1 MWIVLVASFI
11 CLAVAVI
18 LFAPLFRGVPLFRP
32 VALFFIFEGVWM
44 AANYLVTQ
52 LWPGTDAMQWIH
64 YTGIIVF
71 GGYLLICLFY
81 SRPKKS
87 REERSQGTKKKKTSR
102 RDRRS

>member
-1 MWIVLVASFI
+1 MDCFNRVFYLP
-11 CLAVAVI
+11 C
-18 LFAPLFRGVPLFRP
+18 RGCNSVCAALPRVPLFRP

>member
-1 MWIVLVASFI
+1 MWIVLIASFI

-52 LWPGTDAMQWIH
+52 LWPGTDAMQLIH

>member
-1 MWIVLVASFI
+1 MWIVLIASFI
-11 CLAVAVI
+11 CLVVAVI
-18 LFAPLFRGVPLFRP
+18 LFTPLFRGVPLFRP

-44 AANYLVTQ
+44 LANYLVTQ

-81 SRPKKS
+81 SRPKKCKEEKKQGRKKNRIS
-87 REERSQGTKKKKTSR
+87 RPNKRN
-102 RDRRS
+102 